1 MSFSAPS
8 PPDSSSSFSSHR
20 NSAQTSPQAPSTE
33 LGVDPSDPFNLLIQ
47 HSSHNS
53 DTSMDDSS
61 AGDSPPDW
69 SQLSSFWP
77 TSTTF
82 DSTFGADGNEKQF
95 TDMDFNMSL
104 SPDFDFVSSMTIDP
118 NALQFDNQRINF
130 NPQDFAPSNLLA
142 PDQSFPFTFKPRS
155 PVTPAAIPQQR
166 RLSVTSSSSSSG
178 ASLSPIV
185 ESRSPSVHAQEQT
198 NINADDAAEELAQ
211 RVRQSAGVM
220 WAVPMNSNMQHPQVP
235 MPNPQTSDYSPQ
247 LSTPISA
254 TGPIPIPASSPNAF
268 LSSSSSVSSAAST
281 PPPSTPP
288 PHLSTSTE
296 NLQSI
301 DQLSV
306 PAPTSTAIGGGSSM
320 TVLPRPK
327 TSHTTIERRYRTNL
341 NARIM
346 SLRMAVPALRV
357 LEDRD
362 GTGVGGG
369 GKKTKGKNA
378 TLGRNVVFG
387 TKIRKEGEDGQEVVD
402 AIDDR
407 GFVDGVKVARKC
419 SKANV
424 LGKAV
429 EYIKVLKKR
438 ELRLKREQEGLKS
451 LISGLVGGPALLRE
465 WEREW
470 REKFGGEEKDEVE
483 GDDIQD
489 DDDDDEGGSADE
501 DDDEDGARKRKR
513 PKVAPTIVKKE
524 PKERKPPTQTQI
536 QTQPQPQVM
545 PDGSVVVPEKRKRG
559 RPRKNPIPSAP
570 NSIPA
575 AVPPPVQAVDQPMS
589 MYVQPQP
596 PVQQQQGAQPAQYLL
611 ATFALFSFFNNPF
624 SSTSSSAHPPPNHT
638 HSGVVV
644 SHHTHAGVGATTYE
658 QWIWQWTMHDFI
670 QAFHF
675 FVSILVF
682 FSIVLPWLPLPSK
695 YFSLSYLSSSLR
707 VVQARGSSS
716 TASTSNSSGVTPPT
730 RPTKP
735 RSRSASLLSAL
746 SISKRGSPEEIAL
759 LKRALNTSISA
770 PLKGLF
776 GKTNKEN
783 VGFEKKGLEQRAWIR
798 VGEIIVLG
806 LCERSSTLDRALT
819 WWHMRSHLSWF
830 TASAADLSTLAL
842 VAWPL
847 GRFAR
852 QHARNIWEA
861 ARARKTPF
869 GQGERDGGVNVQVR
883 AHERL
888 VLESMNVDEAVE
900 QLKMTSS
907 SFKGKKEE
915 LVRYSP
921 IGVLAWMLVR
931 TRVKRHL
938 EVMFVKA
945 VLPREPL
952 ELGDEMEDST
962 SPRPSVCEDE
972 REDDE
977 RRRTIEAARSLG
989 GKMAELGDVLQ
1000 KVGTMGV
1007 WELDDLAL
1015 FSDEEEE
1022 DLDTEIKVLLNALIL
1037 YRQIFSSSIL
1047 DSSSGY
1053 GNGCGNGAGVSILLS
1068 PPPSPGSKDFK
1079 LQYELRRVL
1088 GSSVFDSE
1096 KGPIGEALEDA
1107 RDKVVDMLVENER
1120 ASRC

>member
-1 MSFSAPS
+1 MSLSAPS
-8 PPDSSSSFSSHR
+8 PPESSSSSSSQR
-20 NSAQTSPQAPSTE
+20 NSAQTSPQIPSAE
-33 LGVDPSDPFNLLIQ
+33 LGVDPSDPFNLMH
-47 HSSHNS
+47 HSSHSS
-53 DTSMDDSS
+53 DTSMDDS
-61 AGDSPPDW
+61 DSQPDW
-69 SQLSSFWP
+69 SQISSFWP
-77 TSTTF
+77 TSAPF
-82 DSTFGADGNEKQF
+82 DSTFGAEGNQKQF
-95 TDMDFNMSL
+95 TDMDFNMAL
-104 SPDFDFVSSMTIDP
+104 SSDFDFVSSMAIDP
-118 NALQFDNQRINF
+118 NALQFD
-130 NPQDFAPSNLLA
+130 PQKMNYDYQEFVPNNLLSA
-142 PDQSFPFTFKPRS
+142 DQSFPFTFQAN
-155 PVTPAAIPQQR
+155 TPASNQQQR

-185 ESRSPSVHAQEQT
+185 ESRSPSLQAQEQAT
-198 NINADDAAEELAQ
+198 SSADNAADELAQ

-220 WAVPMNSNMQHPQVP
+220 WAVPMNSQTQPGSIPAPHPQT
-235 MPNPQTSDYSPQ
+235 PQYSPQ
-247 LSTPISA
+247 LLSTPTSS
-254 TGPIPIPASSPNAF
+254 TSPIPAPSPNAF
-268 LSSSSSVSSAAST
+268 LSSGSSISSAAST

-288 PHLSTSTE
+288 PHTTSTE
-296 NLQSI
+296 HLQSVAAPMST
-301 DQLSV
+301 SV
-306 PAPTSTAIGGGSSM
+306 GGGSSM

-357 LEDRD
+357 LEDRE

-369 GKKTKGKNA
+369 GKKSKGKNA

-387 TKIRKEGEDGQEVVD
+387 SKIKKEGEDGQEIVD
-402 AIDDR
+402 VIDER

-429 EYIKVLKKR
+429 EYIRVLKKR

-451 LISGLVGGPALLRE
+451 LVSGLVGGPALLRE

-483 GDDIQD
+483 GEDLLEQD
-489 DDDDDEGGSADE
+489 DDDDEEGSGDE
-501 DDDEDGARKRKR
+501 DDEDEGTRKRKK
-513 PKVAPTIVKKE
+513 PKVAPVTTSVKKE
-524 PKERKPPTQTQI
+524 PKDRKPST
-536 QTQPQPQVM
+536 QTQPQPQLM
-545 PDGSVVVPEKRKRG
+545 PDGTVVVPEKRKRG
-559 RPRKNPIPSAP
+559 RPRKNPIPPAA
-570 NSIPA
+570 NSA
-575 AVPPPVQAVDQPMS
+575 AVPPPIQAVDQPMS
-589 MYVQPQP
+589 MSMYIQPQP
-596 PVQQQQGAQPAQYLL
+596 PVQHQQPPPQGAQPAQYLL

-624 SSTSSSAHPPPNHT
+624 TSSSSSAHPPPNHT

-644 SHHTHAGVGATTYE
+644 SPHHTAHLTE

-670 QAFHF
+670 QTFHLL
-675 FVSILVF
+675 VSILVF
-682 FSIVLPWLPLPSK
+682 CSIVLPWLPIPSK
-695 YFSLSYLSSSLR
+695 YFSLSYLSSSLKAVR
-707 VVQARGSSS
+707 AQSS
-716 TASTSNSSGVTPPT
+716 TSSPTSTTTSTTPG

-735 RSRSASLLSAL
+735 RSRSASLVAAL
-746 SISKRGSPEEIAL
+746 SPARRGAPEEVAI
-759 LKRALNTSISA
+759 LKGALNTSLSA
-770 PLKGLF
+770 MLKGLF
-776 GKTNKEN
+776 GKPSKETI
-783 VGFEKKGLEQRAWIR
+783 GFEQKGLEQRAWVR

-806 LCERSSTLDRALT
+806 LADDGNSKPCNPSTVDRALT

-852 QHARNIWEA
+852 RHARDVWDA
-861 ARARKTPF
+861 ARARKSPISLS
-869 GQGERDGGVNVQVR
+869 ERDGGVNVQVR

-888 VLESMNVDEAVE
+888 VLESMGVDEAVE
-900 QLKMTSS
+900 RLKELRSKTN
-907 SFKGKKEE
+907 GKSKCREE
-915 LVRYSP
+915 LIRYSP

-931 TRVKRHL
+931 TRVKKHL

-952 ELGDEMEDST
+952 DEMEDESAT
-962 SPRPSVCEDE
+962 PGVYDDE
-972 REDDE
+972 REDEE
-977 RRRTIEAARSLG
+977 RRKTIEAARSLG

-1007 WELDDLAL
+1007 WELDDLAT

-1047 DSSSGY
+1047 DSSST
-1053 GNGCGNGAGVSILLS
+1053 GCGHGPGVSILLS
-1068 PPPSPGSKDFK
+1068 PPPSPGSRDVK

-1096 KGPIGEALEDA
+1096 RGPIGEVLEDA
-1107 RDKVVDMLVENER
+1107 RDKVVDMLVESER
-1120 ASRC
+1120 ASR